1 MRHREVAAVVGGGL
15 IFVASGVA
23 ARRGT
28 VGSGEARVFQAVNG
42 LPEAL
47 HAPVWVV
54 MQAGSLGGVFAA
66 GAAAAAIG
74 RRDFAPR
81 LVVVGSASW
90 VAAKGLKHFV
100 QRGRP
105 SATLEGSRTL
115 GRPQS
120 GLGYPSGHAMVAATT
135 ATTAAVAGVGGRGLA
150 PALFAVIAVLAGLGR
165 IYVGAHLPLDVVGG
179 LALGSAVG
187 AAAGS
192 RGRV

>member
-15 IFVASGVA
+15 VFVASGVA

-28 VGSGEARVFQAVNG
+28 VGSAETRVFQAVNG

-47 HAPVWVV
+47 HAPVWIV

-74 RRDFAPR
+74 RMDLAPR
-81 LVVVGSASW
+81 LIVVGSASW
-90 VAAKGLKHFV
+90 AAAKGLKHLV

-105 SATLEGSRTL
+105 DATLVGSRTL

-135 ATTAAVAGVGGRGLA
+135 AALAGVGGRGLA
-150 PALFAVIAVLAGLGR
+150 PVVFGVVAALAGLGR

-179 LALGSAVG
+179 LALGGAVG
-187 AAAGS
+187 AAAAGS
-192 RGRV
+192 AGRA